1 MKKKTK
7 ENNII
12 DFSEKFM
19 EKRVRQERKSYSNKI
34 VGECYE
40 CLGEGI
46 VLVDDEI
53 MECISCEGVGTIY
66 YGKEN
71 INWNLTIGVYRE
83 YDGVDY
89 CNFSK
94 CFVGFK
100 RITIL
105 EI

>member
-1 MKKKTK
+1 MKKKTE

-71 INWNLTIGVYRE
+71 FN
-83 YDGVDY
+83 
-89 CNFSK
+89 
-94 CFVGFK
+94 
-100 RITIL
+100 
-105 EI
+105 

>member
-1 MKKKTK
+1 MKKKSK

-34 VGECYE
+34 VGECFE

-46 VLVDDEI
+46 VFEEDEI
-53 MECISCEGVGTIY
+53 MECISCEGTGTIY

-71 INWNLTIGVYRE
+71 INWNLTIGV
-83 YDGVDY
+83 
-89 CNFSK
+89 
-94 CFVGFK
+94 
-100 RITIL
+100 
-105 EI
+105 

>member
-1 MKKKTK
+1 MKKKSK

-71 INWNLTIGVYRE
+71 INWNLTIGV
-83 YDGVDY
+83 
-89 CNFSK
+89 
-94 CFVGFK
+94 
-100 RITIL
+100 
-105 EI
+105 